1 MKLEDFKDLLALD
14 ATIDYSKL
22 DDSFWDSFS
31 EVVRKNAIK
40 FEKERKSIT
49 PTWEDMHRRFDF

>member
-1 MKLEDFKDLLALD
+1 MKLEDFKHLETAD

-22 DDSFWDSFS
+22 DASFWDSFS
-31 EVVRKNAIK
+31 EIVRNNSIK

-49 PTWEDMHRRFDF
+49 PTYTDMHRKFDL

>member
-1 MKLEDFKDLLALD
+1 MKLEDFKHLETAD

-22 DDSFWDSFS
+22 DASFWDSFS
-31 EVVRKNAIK
+31 EVVRKNSIK

-49 PTWEDMHRRFDF
+49 PTWEDMNRRFDF